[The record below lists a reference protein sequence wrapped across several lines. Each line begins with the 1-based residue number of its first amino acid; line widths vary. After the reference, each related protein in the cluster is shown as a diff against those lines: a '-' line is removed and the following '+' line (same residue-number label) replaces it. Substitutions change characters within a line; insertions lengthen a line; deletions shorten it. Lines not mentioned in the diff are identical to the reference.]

1 MKNPILVC
9 GLFIVC
15 LCISIIACKAPTPT
29 GLTDQ
34 DRAAIRKAS
43 EDVQKMINAPEKDF
57 EAIVK
62 FYYTED
68 AMSLAPNEPAVQGRA
83 NQIAWYKSFPPVEI
97 KEEILELD
105 GRGDLAYA
113 RLSLTLKI
121 TMPGATE
128 PIIDTGKGMEIW
140 KKQKDGSWKV
150 SCDIWNS
157 DLPITAPTE
166 PVKE

>member
-1 MKNPILVC
+1 MKNPILVAV
-9 GLFIVC
+9 LFFVC
-15 LCISIIACKAPTPT
+15 LGISVTACKAPAPT

-34 DRAAIRKAS
+34 DKAAIRKVS
-43 EDVQKMINAPEKDF
+43 EEGIKMCNAPEKDF
-57 EAIVK
+57 EAFVK

-68 AMSLAPNEPAVQGRA
+68 AMSLAPNEPAVKGRA
-83 NQIAWYKSFPPVEI
+83 NQIAWYKAFPPFELA
-97 KEEILELD
+97 EEIVELD

-113 RLSLTLKI
+113 RLTGTTKV

-128 PIIDTGKGMEIW
+128 PIVDTIKGMEIW
-140 KKQKDGSWKV
+140 KKQNDGSWKCA
-150 SCDIWNS
+150 CDVWNS